1 MSSAN
6 RCLVLVLAGAAIL
19 STERSLASTVCTV
32 ISTAE
37 EMPIPMAERESDRTV
52 RTRFLTSLMERGDK
66 QANKGRLAGAAK
78 YYLDVFKPF
87 RNNGLNY
94 GPDRCA
100 EPRIYQQAADKLR
113 AVAIPYAKKLMAE
126 GYYETARKYDKLQG
140 GALYLLLHSNSYE
153 LFIEHSFAYAVS
165 ELPERDVDAYLQ
177 GLVDW
182 RLKWLRQVA
191 DTSVWGRLGLV
202 DDTAPLLNEEQAAFT
217 RLADF
222 SKRLRAHLKPLYPKI
237 TDHWLAEEARLH
249 RDLVAE
255 EGFLISMQL
264 MSLAPGAIS
273 NGLNRL
279 GKHPGEVKRLLSRG
293 NARGEA
299 FMSQQKYD
307 LARAYF
313 KVTGN
318 DERWVRADEQA
329 RRNEQERVKEVK
341 SAAEAYVEKM
351 KKNQKTDAEKAAFEE
366 EADAMAEEFGFD
378 FEN

>member
-1 MSSAN
+1 
-6 RCLVLVLAGAAIL
+6 LILILAGTTIL
-19 STERSLASTVCTV
+19 SAERSLASTACTF

-37 EMPIPMAERESDRTV
+37 EMPIPMDERESDRTV
-52 RTRFLTSLMERGDK
+52 RTRFLTSLIERGDK
-66 QANKGRLAGAAK
+66 QANKGRLARAAK

-87 RNNGLNY
+87 RNNGFSY

-100 EPRIYQQAADKLR
+100 EPRLYQQAADKLR

-140 GALYLLLHSNSYE
+140 GALYLLLYSNSYD

-165 ELPERDVDAYLQ
+165 DLPERDVDTYLQ
-177 GLVDW
+177 GLIDW
-182 RLKWLRQVA
+182 RLQWLKQVA
-191 DTSVWGRLGLV
+191 DTSVWDQLRMV
-202 DDTAPLLNEEQAAFT
+202 DDTAPLLDEEQAAFT

-222 SKRLRAHLKPLYPKI
+222 SKHLRAHLKPLYPKI

-249 RDLVAE
+249 RDLVTE
-255 EGFLISMQL
+255 EGFLINMQL

-273 NGLNRL
+273 SGLNRL
-279 GKHPGEVKRLLSRG
+279 RKHPGEVKRLRSRG
-293 NARGEA
+293 NVRGEA

-318 DERWVRADEQA
+318 EERWTLADEQA
-329 RRNEQERVKEVK
+329 RHNEQARIQEIK
-341 SAAEAYVEKM
+341 SATEAYVVKM
-351 KKNQKTDAEKAAFEE
+351 KENQKTDAEKAAFEE

-378 FEN
+378 LDD